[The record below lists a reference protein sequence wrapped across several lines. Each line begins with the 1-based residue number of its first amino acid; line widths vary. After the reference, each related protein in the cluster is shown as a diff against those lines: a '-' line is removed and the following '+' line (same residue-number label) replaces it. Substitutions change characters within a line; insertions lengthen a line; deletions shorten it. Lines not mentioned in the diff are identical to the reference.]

1 MPYHASQMYSR
12 NIQSLLGLMITT
24 EGKLNLDMK
33 DDVIKGT
40 VITMDGEVVHEATRK
55 LVSGVEGPEPLR
67 KTVPAGGSA

>member
-12 NIQSLLGLMITT
+12 NIQSLLGLMLTK
-24 EGKLNLDMK
+24 EGKLNLDMN

-40 VITMDGEVVHEATRK
+40 VITKDGSVVHEATRK
-55 LVSGVEGPEPLR
+55 LVEPGVAEPLR